1 MKIPDAENKIK
12 LSLHNMLNI
21 VGNRKI
27 WFIIS
32 GVLVGAAIVAVAIFG
47 FKLSAEFKGGT
58 LWEFSLP
65 GANASLGDVQ
75 QFFSS
80 NLHLTNADI
89 SINGNDSSFMAR
101 FDSIDEPTHQ
111 ADIAALTAQW
121 PSFTESSF
129 QSIGPSVG
137 AALEKNVVIAIIL
150 VLVGISLYIAFAF
163 RKASRPVSSW
173 KYGWITL
180 LTLIHDVSI
189 PAGMLVLL
197 GKFHGVQLDTNAIVA
212 LLVVM
217 GFSVHDTIVVF
228 DRVRENLLLR
238 RGKEKFADIVNDSVN
253 QTMARSI
260 NTSLTLILVLLSLY
274 FVGPADL
281 KYFILTL
288 LVGVVTGIYSSIF
301 IASPLLVSVSP
312 EE

>member
-1 MKIPDAENKIK
+1 
-12 LSLHNMLNI
+12 MLNI
-21 VGNRKI
+21 VGRRKI
-27 WFIIS
+27 WFTVS
-32 GVLVGAAIVAVAIFG
+32 GILVGAAIVAMALFH

-65 GANASLGDVQ
+65 GTSASLGDVQ
-75 QFFSS
+75 QFFTSD
-80 NLHLTNADI
+80 LKITNADI
-89 SINGNDSSFMAR
+89 SMESGNEAFMAR
-101 FDSIDEPTHQ
+101 FDAIGEADHQ
-111 ADIAALTAQW
+111 TDLAALKTQW
-121 PSFTESSF
+121 PSFNELSF

-137 AALEKNVVIAIIL
+137 AALEKNVVIAILL
-150 VLVGISLYIAFAF
+150 VLIGISLYIAFAF

-197 GKFHGVQLDTNAIVA
+197 GHFRGVEMDTNAVVA

-228 DRVRENLLLR
+228 DRVRENLSLR

-253 QTMARSI
+253 QTIARSV
-260 NTSLTLILVLLSLY
+260 NTSLTLILVLLALY
-274 FVGPADL
+274 FVGPVGL
-281 KYFILTL
+281 QVFILTL

-312 EE
+312 KE